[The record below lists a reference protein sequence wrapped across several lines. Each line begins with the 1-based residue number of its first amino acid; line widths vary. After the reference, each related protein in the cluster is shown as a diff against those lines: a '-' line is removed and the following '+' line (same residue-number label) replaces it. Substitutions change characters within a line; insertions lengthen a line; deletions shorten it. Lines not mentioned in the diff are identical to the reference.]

1 MEKKLSLVGA
11 GPGDPDLISVKGIK
25 TIAQADVV
33 LYDALVHPELLN
45 YAPSKALKIHV
56 GKRAGKHSYK
66 QEDINALIV
75 QYAFSHGHVVRLKG
89 GDPFIFARGKEEIDH
104 AESFGIPSQ
113 VVPGISSINLAGLYG
128 LPLTTRGINESFWVV
143 TATTKSG
150 ELSGDVKLV
159 AQSNST
165 AVFLMGLRKAAA
177 ISRAYELQGKEWLPA
192 AIVSNGS
199 LENAKIYR
207 TTVGQ
212 LEDTIRE
219 NTVASPGIILV
230 GESIGEENYLA
241 TIKNIP
247 HHARQI

>member
-1 MEKKLSLVGA
+1 MKKQLSLVGA

-25 TIAQADVV
+25 ILAQADVV

-45 YAPSKALKIHV
+45 YAPSQALKIHV
-56 GKRAGKHSYK
+56 GKRAGKHSYR
-66 QEDINALIV
+66 QEEINALIV

-104 AESFGIPSQ
+104 AESFGIPAQ
-113 VVPGISSINLAGLYG
+113 VVPGISSINLAGQYG

-150 ELSGDVKLV
+150 ALSADVELV
-159 AQSNST
+159 AQSAST
-165 AVFLMGLRKAAA
+165 AVFLMGLRKAAS
-177 ISRAYELQGKEWLPA
+177 ISSAYKAQGKDWLPA

-212 LEDTIRE
+212 LADTIEE

-241 TIKNIP
+241 SIKNIP
-247 HHARQI
+247 HHATHI